1 MIFTLIS
8 LGTFTFGALAFSIL
22 ALTYGYERYRGRTKR
37 GGVFP
42 WFTLACALAFALNLI
57 SQGWVLNA
65 VTGLLPPMLLHL
77 VYEQHRVRARWLLAI
92 FYVAGVAASLTPGD
106 AFENAPALVLG
117 AVGIAG
123 LLLSRTELRSPDAS
137 SVRQR
142 MWTRVLLLLAVAC
155 AAASVLQVAPWVNLL
170 PDYLVLA
177 FFAMTLFYRERLTF
191 FDLFLKRGAFFA
203 IGLMALTIFFA
214 FRTTPPWLDAMLL
227 APLWLAAPWLYGRV
241 SHAVDRLWLHRAYSR
256 IEAEHRFIQATQG
269 AVAEA
274 DLEARALAILREI
287 FQTAVAIQGD
297 AIVLAPRP
305 DGIPFLSEEEGLR
318 QSLGR
323 TLAVLRENVRFRE
336 QEQELRLLAGR
347 AELKALRAQI
357 NPHFLFNA
365 LNAIAGLIQ
374 TQPALAEDTVERLAE
389 VFRYT
394 LRKSGTEWVRLE
406 EEMEFVAACLG
417 VERARFGDRL
427 SIEIAVPPDAAA
439 VRVPAMCVQPLVENA
454 IKHAA
459 EGHRRI
465 GVSAALREGRVTIHV
480 TDNGPGFPPAFG
492 LETSNGHGLRNVA
505 ERLSG
510 YYGASARLTWE
521 NLPEGTRVSL
531 ELPCA
536 S

>member
-22 ALTYGYERYRGRTKR
+22 ALTYWYERFRGRTKP

-42 WFTLACALAFALNLI
+42 WFTLACALAFALNLVW
-57 SQGWVLNA
+57 QGWALNA
-65 VTGLLPPMLLHL
+65 ITGLLPPMLLHL
-77 VYEQHRVRARWLLAI
+77 VYEQHRVRASWLLAI
-92 FYVAGVAASLTPGD
+92 FYVAGAAASLTPGD
-106 AFENAPALVLG
+106 AFENAPAIVLG
-117 AVGIAG
+117 AAAIAG
-123 LLLSRTELRSPDAS
+123 LLLTCSELRSPEAG

-142 MWTRVLLLLAVAC
+142 WWTRVLLLAAMAC
-155 AAASVLQVAPWVNLL
+155 AGASIWQVAPWVNLL

-177 FFAMTLFYRERLTF
+177 FFAVSLFYRERLTF
-191 FDLFLKRGAFFA
+191 FDLFLKRGVFFA
-203 IGLMALTIFFA
+203 LGLLTLSLFFA
-214 FRTTPPWLDAMLL
+214 VRTTPPWLDALLL
-227 APLWLAAPWLYGRV
+227 APLWLLGPWLYGRV
-241 SHAVDRLWLHRAYSR
+241 SYAIDRLWLHRAYSR
-256 IEAEHRFIQATQG
+256 IEAERRFIQATQ
-269 AVAEA
+269 VADTEA
-274 DLEARALAILREI
+274 DLESRALTVLSEI
-287 FQTAVAIQGD
+287 FQTTVAIQGD
-297 AIVLAPRP
+297 VIVLAPRP
-305 DGIPFLSEEEGLR
+305 DGIPFLSEEESLR
-318 QSLGR
+318 QSLGS

-336 QEQELRLLAGR
+336 LAGR

-365 LNAIAGLIQ
+365 LNAIAGLIH

-394 LRKSGTEWVRLE
+394 LRKSGTEWVRLD

-417 VERARFGDRL
+417 VEQARFGDRL
-427 SIEIAVPPDAAA
+427 SIEIAVPPDAGA

-465 GVSAALREGRVTIHV
+465 CVSAAMREGRVAIHV
-480 TDNGPGFPPAFG
+480 TDNGPGFPAAFG
-492 LETSNGHGLRNVA
+492 LETSNGHGLKNVA

-521 NLPEGTRVSL
+521 NLPQGARVSL